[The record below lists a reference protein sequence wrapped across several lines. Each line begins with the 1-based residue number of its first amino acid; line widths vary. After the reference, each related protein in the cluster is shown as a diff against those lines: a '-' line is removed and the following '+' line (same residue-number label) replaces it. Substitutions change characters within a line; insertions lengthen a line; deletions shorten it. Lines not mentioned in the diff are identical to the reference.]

1 MKAGRNRLRKGGA
14 LPPMQTDMRKSV
26 RDTTYME
33 TVFPAEF
40 KEHPDDADF
49 FPDFAKM
56 DIPENLGETLIEA
69 LSNSGIPETDAI
81 GTSVEGTTGLQTG
94 LVLKQ
99 FKQEENM
106 ENKDVSKLKEEV
118 KKVEGVNDVI
128 WIDDAIDLSVPK
140 EILPEDIRDIFY
152 SEKSTLMII
161 KFAGTDA
168 STETEK
174 ALSDVRKIAGK
185 QAFLSGVAGVI
196 KDTKDLANK
205 ETPIYV
211 LIAVILSIIILSITM
226 ESYVIP
232 IVFLSSIGIAIIYNM
247 GSNVIFENISY
258 VTKALSAVLQLGV
271 TMDYSIFLLH
281 RYDEERE
288 SRENKVEAMANA
300 IEATI
305 ESVVGS
311 ALTTV
316 AGFLALCVMDLAL
329 GKDIGLVM
337 AKGVVIGVICT
348 ITILPALVLTFDKVI
363 HKYKHKNILPTF
375 QKSSSFI
382 IKHHKVIVLISLL
395 ILIPAAIGKEKAS
408 VYYNLDESLP
418 DNLPSIVAND
428 KLKNEFN
435 MVSTN
440 IILVRDDLDRY
451 KVKEMVKELNNV
463 DGVTM
468 AAALESVLGSRIPE
482 NFLPNELLE
491 QVKKGGYEG
500 IIVNSKYKSATNEV
514 AVQLDEINEIVKK
527 YDPEGLV
534 GGEAPLTNDL
544 VTIADSDFKKVSIFS
559 IVAIFLIIMVI
570 FKSISVPVL
579 LVLAIELAIFIN
591 LGIPYYTGTTIP
603 FISSIVI
610 GTIQLGATVDYAILL
625 TSRFKEEL
633 SNTNDKKEAM
643 IKALQSSSRSI
654 ITSALTFFG
663 ATAGVGIISE
673 LEMISSLCVL
683 MARGAII
690 SMLVIL
696 FVLPGVLLMF
706 EGIIVKTSK
715 SFIICK
721 KEEK

>member
-1 MKAGRNRLRKGGA
+1 MNKVSKAIAQSRMLILVIAFLLLIPSVLGYLKTDVNYDILGY
-14 LPPMQTDMRKSV
+14 LPDEL
-26 RDTTYME
+26 DTRI
-33 TVFPAEF
+33 AQSIL
-40 KEHPDDADF
+40 KDDFDCGS
-49 FPDFAKM
+49 
-56 DIPENLGETLIEA
+56 LGMLI
-69 LSNSGIPETDAI
+69 
-81 GTSVEGTTGLQTG
+81 V
-94 LVLKQ
+94 
-99 FKQEENM
+99 ENM

-152 SEKSTLMII
+152 SENSTLMII

-168 STETEK
+168 STETEN

-482 NFLPNELLE
+482 NLLPNELLE

-633 SNTNDKKEAM
+633 ANTNDKKEAM

-696 FVLPGVLLMF
+696 FVLPGILLMF

-715 SFIICK
+715 FFIRCK

>member
-1 MKAGRNRLRKGGA
+1 MNKVSKAIAQSRMLILVIAFLLLIPSVLGYLKTDVNYDILGY
-14 LPPMQTDMRKSV
+14 LPDEL
-26 RDTTYME
+26 DTRI
-33 TVFPAEF
+33 AQSIL
-40 KEHPDDADF
+40 KDDFDCGS
-49 FPDFAKM
+49 
-56 DIPENLGETLIEA
+56 LGMLI
-69 LSNSGIPETDAI
+69 
-81 GTSVEGTTGLQTG
+81 V
-94 LVLKQ
+94 
-99 FKQEENM
+99 ENM

-152 SEKSTLMII
+152 SENSTLMII

-440 IILVRDDLDRY
+440 IILMRDDLDRY

-715 SFIICK
+715 SFIMCK

>member
-1 MKAGRNRLRKGGA
+1 MNKVSKAIAQSRMLILVIAFILLIPSVLGYLKTDVNYDILGY
-14 LPPMQTDMRKSV
+14 LPDEL
-26 RDTTYME
+26 DTRI
-33 TVFPAEF
+33 AQSIL
-40 KEHPDDADF
+40 KDDFDCGS
-49 FPDFAKM
+49 
-56 DIPENLGETLIEA
+56 LGMLI
-69 LSNSGIPETDAI
+69 
-81 GTSVEGTTGLQTG
+81 V
-94 LVLKQ
+94 
-99 FKQEENM
+99 ENM

-128 WIDDAIDLSVPK
+128 WIDDAIDLSVPR

-152 SEKSTLMII
+152 SENSTLMII

-706 EGIIVKTSK
+706 EGIIVKKSK
-715 SFIICK
+715 SFIICN

>member
-1 MKAGRNRLRKGGA
+1 MNKVSKAIAQSRMLILVIAFLLLIPSVLGYLKTDVNYDILGY
-14 LPPMQTDMRKSV
+14 LPDEL
-26 RDTTYME
+26 DTRI
-33 TVFPAEF
+33 AQSIL
-40 KEHPDDADF
+40 KDDFDCGS
-49 FPDFAKM
+49 
-56 DIPENLGETLIEA
+56 LGMLI
-69 LSNSGIPETDAI
+69 
-81 GTSVEGTTGLQTG
+81 V
-94 LVLKQ
+94 
-99 FKQEENM
+99 ENM

-128 WIDDAIDLSVPK
+128 WIDDAIDLSVPR

-152 SEKSTLMII
+152 SENSTLMII

-715 SFIICK
+715 TFIICK

>member
-1 MKAGRNRLRKGGA
+1 MNKVSKAIAQSRMLILVIAFILLIPSVLGYLKTDVNYDILGY
-14 LPPMQTDMRKSV
+14 LPDEL
-26 RDTTYME
+26 DTRI
-33 TVFPAEF
+33 AQSIL
-40 KEHPDDADF
+40 KDDFDCGS
-49 FPDFAKM
+49 
-56 DIPENLGETLIEA
+56 LGMLI
-69 LSNSGIPETDAI
+69 
-81 GTSVEGTTGLQTG
+81 V
-94 LVLKQ
+94 
-99 FKQEENM
+99 ENM

-128 WIDDAIDLSVPK
+128 WIDDAIDLSVPR

-152 SEKSTLMII
+152 SENSTLMII

-715 SFIICK
+715 SFIICN

>member
-1 MKAGRNRLRKGGA
+1 MNKVSKAIAQSRMLILVIAFLLLIPSVFGYLKTDVNYDILGY
-14 LPPMQTDMRKSV
+14 LPDEL
-26 RDTTYME
+26 DTRI
-33 TVFPAEF
+33 AQSIL
-40 KEHPDDADF
+40 KDDFDCGS
-49 FPDFAKM
+49 
-56 DIPENLGETLIEA
+56 LGMLI
-69 LSNSGIPETDAI
+69 
-81 GTSVEGTTGLQTG
+81 V
-94 LVLKQ
+94 
-99 FKQEENM
+99 ENM

-152 SEKSTLMII
+152 SENSTLMII
-161 KFAGTDA
+161 KFVGTDS
-168 STETEK
+168 STETEN

-440 IILVRDDLDRY
+440 IILVSDDLDRY
-451 KVKEMVKELNNV
+451 KVKEMVKELNNI

-468 AAALESVLGSRIPE
+468 AASLESVLGSRIPE

-643 IKALQSSSRSI
+643 IKALQNSSRSI

-696 FVLPGVLLMF
+696 FVLPGILLIF
-706 EGIIVKTSK
+706 EGIIIKTSK
-715 SFIICK
+715 SFIRCK

>member
-1 MKAGRNRLRKGGA
+1 MNKVSKAIAQSRMLILVIAFLLLIPSVLGYLKTDVNYDILGY
-14 LPPMQTDMRKSV
+14 LPDEL
-26 RDTTYME
+26 DTRI
-33 TVFPAEF
+33 AQSIL
-40 KEHPDDADF
+40 KDDFDCGS
-49 FPDFAKM
+49 
-56 DIPENLGETLIEA
+56 LGMLI
-69 LSNSGIPETDAI
+69 
-81 GTSVEGTTGLQTG
+81 V
-94 LVLKQ
+94 
-99 FKQEENM
+99 ENM
-106 ENKDVSKLKEEV
+106 EDKDVSKLKEEV

-140 EILPEDIRDIFY
+140 EILPEYIRDIFY
-152 SEKSTLMII
+152 SENSTLMII
-161 KFAGTDA
+161 KFVGTDS
-168 STETEK
+168 STETEN

-316 AGFLALCVMDLAL
+316 AGFLALCFMDLAL

-382 IKHHKVIVLISLL
+382 IKHHKGIVLISLL

-440 IILVRDDLDRY
+440 IILVSDDLDRY
-451 KVKEMVKELNNV
+451 KVKEMVKELNNI

-468 AAALESVLGSRIPE
+468 AASLESVLGSRIPE

-579 LVLAIELAIFIN
+579 LVLSIELAIFIN

-696 FVLPGVLLMF
+696 FVLPGILLIF
-706 EGIIVKTSK
+706 EGIIIKTSK
-715 SFIICK
+715 SFIRCK

>member
-1 MKAGRNRLRKGGA
+1 MNKVSKAIAQSRMLILVIAFLLLIPSVLGYLKTDVNYDILGY
-14 LPPMQTDMRKSV
+14 LPDEL
-26 RDTTYME
+26 DTRI
-33 TVFPAEF
+33 AQSIL
-40 KEHPDDADF
+40 KDDFDCGS
-49 FPDFAKM
+49 
-56 DIPENLGETLIEA
+56 LGMLI
-69 LSNSGIPETDAI
+69 
-81 GTSVEGTTGLQTG
+81 V
-94 LVLKQ
+94 
-99 FKQEENM
+99 ENM
-106 ENKDVSKLKEEV
+106 EDKDVSKLKEEV

-152 SEKSTLMII
+152 SENSTLMII
-161 KFAGTDA
+161 KFVGTDA
-168 STETEK
+168 STETEN

-440 IILVRDDLDRY
+440 IILVSDDLDRY

-468 AAALESVLGSRIPE
+468 AVSLESVLGSRIPE

-643 IKALQSSSRSI
+643 IKALQNSSRSI

-696 FVLPGVLLMF
+696 FVLPGILLIF
-706 EGIIVKTSK
+706 EGIIIKTSK
-715 SFIICK
+715 SFIRCK

>member
-1 MKAGRNRLRKGGA
+1 MNKVSKAIAQSRMLILVIAFLLLIPSVLGYLKTDVNYDILGY
-14 LPPMQTDMRKSV
+14 LPDEL
-26 RDTTYME
+26 DTRI
-33 TVFPAEF
+33 AQSIL
-40 KEHPDDADF
+40 KDDFDCGS
-49 FPDFAKM
+49 
-56 DIPENLGETLIEA
+56 LGMLI
-69 LSNSGIPETDAI
+69 
-81 GTSVEGTTGLQTG
+81 V
-94 LVLKQ
+94 
-99 FKQEENM
+99 ENM

-118 KKVEGVNDVI
+118 KKVGGVNDVI

-140 EILPEDIRDIFY
+140 EILPEDIRDVFY
-152 SEKSTLMII
+152 SENSTLMII

-375 QKSSSFI
+375 QKTSSFI

-633 SNTNDKKEAM
+633 ANTNDKKEAM

-696 FVLPGVLLMF
+696 FVLPGILLMF

-715 SFIICK
+715 SFIRCK
-721 KEEK
+721 KEEE

>member
-1 MKAGRNRLRKGGA
+1 MNKVSKAIAQSRMLILVIAFLLLIPSVLGYLKTDVNYDILGY
-14 LPPMQTDMRKSV
+14 LPDEL
-26 RDTTYME
+26 DTRI
-33 TVFPAEF
+33 AQSIL
-40 KEHPDDADF
+40 KDDFDCGS
-49 FPDFAKM
+49 
-56 DIPENLGETLIEA
+56 LGMLI
-69 LSNSGIPETDAI
+69 
-81 GTSVEGTTGLQTG
+81 V
-94 LVLKQ
+94 
-99 FKQEENM
+99 ENM

-152 SEKSTLMII
+152 SENSTLMII

-408 VYYNLDESLP
+408 VYYNFDESLP

-468 AAALESVLGSRIPE
+468 ATALESVLGSRIPE

-579 LVLAIELAIFIN
+579 LVLSIELAIFIN

-633 SNTNDKKEAM
+633 ANTNDKKEAM

-696 FVLPGVLLMF
+696 FVLPGILLMF

-715 SFIICK
+715 SFIRCK
-721 KEEK
+721 KEEE

>member
-1 MKAGRNRLRKGGA
+1 MNKVSKAIAQSRMLILVIAFLLLIPSVLGYLKTDVNYDILGY
-14 LPPMQTDMRKSV
+14 LPDEL
-26 RDTTYME
+26 DTRI
-33 TVFPAEF
+33 AQSIL
-40 KEHPDDADF
+40 KDDFDCGS
-49 FPDFAKM
+49 
-56 DIPENLGETLIEA
+56 LGMLI
-69 LSNSGIPETDAI
+69 
-81 GTSVEGTTGLQTG
+81 V
-94 LVLKQ
+94 
-99 FKQEENM
+99 ENM

-118 KKVEGVNDVI
+118 KKVGGVNDVI

-140 EILPEDIRDIFY
+140 EILPEDIRDVFY
-152 SEKSTLMII
+152 SENSTLMII

-375 QKSSSFI
+375 QKTSSFI

-579 LVLAIELAIFIN
+579 LVLSIELAIFIN

-633 SNTNDKKEAM
+633 ANTNDKKEAM

-696 FVLPGVLLMF
+696 FVLPGILLMF

-715 SFIICK
+715 SFIRCK
-721 KEEK
+721 KEEE

>member
-1 MKAGRNRLRKGGA
+1 MNKVSKAIAQSRMLILVIAFLLLIPSVLGYLKTDVNYDILGY
-14 LPPMQTDMRKSV
+14 LPDEL
-26 RDTTYME
+26 DTRI
-33 TVFPAEF
+33 AQSIL
-40 KEHPDDADF
+40 KDDFDCGS
-49 FPDFAKM
+49 
-56 DIPENLGETLIEA
+56 LGMLI
-69 LSNSGIPETDAI
+69 
-81 GTSVEGTTGLQTG
+81 V
-94 LVLKQ
+94 
-99 FKQEENM
+99 ENM
-106 ENKDVSKLKEEV
+106 EDKDVSKLKEEV

-152 SEKSTLMII
+152 SENSTLMII

-168 STETEK
+168 STETEN

-468 AAALESVLGSRIPE
+468 AAALESVLGSRVPE

-643 IKALQSSSRSI
+643 IKALQNSSRSI

-715 SFIICK
+715 TFIICK

>member
-1 MKAGRNRLRKGGA
+1 MNKVSKAIAQSRMLILVIAFLLLIPSVLGYLKTDVNYDILGY
-14 LPPMQTDMRKSV
+14 LPDEL
-26 RDTTYME
+26 DTRI
-33 TVFPAEF
+33 AQSIL
-40 KEHPDDADF
+40 KDDFDCGS
-49 FPDFAKM
+49 
-56 DIPENLGETLIEA
+56 LGMLI
-69 LSNSGIPETDAI
+69 
-81 GTSVEGTTGLQTG
+81 V
-94 LVLKQ
+94 
-99 FKQEENM
+99 ENM
-106 ENKDVSKLKEEV
+106 EDKDVSKLKEEV

-152 SEKSTLMII
+152 SENSTLMII
-161 KFAGTDA
+161 KFVGTDA
-168 STETEK
+168 STETEN

-382 IKHHKVIVLISLL
+382 IKHHKGIVLISLL

-440 IILVRDDLDRY
+440 IILVSDDLDRY
-451 KVKEMVKELNNV
+451 KVKEMVKELNNI

-468 AAALESVLGSRIPE
+468 AASLESVLGSRIPE

-579 LVLAIELAIFIN
+579 LVLSIELAIFIN

-696 FVLPGVLLMF
+696 FVLPGILLIF
-706 EGIIVKTSK
+706 EGIIIKTSK
-715 SFIICK
+715 SFIRCK

>member
-1 MKAGRNRLRKGGA
+1 MNKVSKAISQSRMLILVIAFLLLIPSVLGYLKTDVNYDILGY
-14 LPPMQTDMRKSV
+14 LPDEL
-26 RDTTYME
+26 DTRI
-33 TVFPAEF
+33 AQSIL
-40 KEHPDDADF
+40 KDDFDCGS
-49 FPDFAKM
+49 
-56 DIPENLGETLIEA
+56 LGMLI
-69 LSNSGIPETDAI
+69 
-81 GTSVEGTTGLQTG
+81 V
-94 LVLKQ
+94 
-99 FKQEENM
+99 ENM
-106 ENKDVSKLKEEV
+106 EDKDVSKLKEEV

-152 SEKSTLMII
+152 SENSTLMII
-161 KFAGTDA
+161 KFVGTDA
-168 STETEK
+168 STETEN

-440 IILVRDDLDRY
+440 IILVSDDLDRY

-468 AAALESVLGSRIPE
+468 AASLESVLGSRIPE

-570 FKSISVPVL
+570 FKSISVPIL

-643 IKALQSSSRSI
+643 IKALQNSSRSI

-696 FVLPGVLLMF
+696 FVLPGILLIF
-706 EGIIVKTSK
+706 EGIIIKTSK
-715 SFIICK
+715 SFIRCK

>member
-1 MKAGRNRLRKGGA
+1 MNKVSKAIAQSRMLILVIAFLLLIPSVLGYLKTDVNYDILVY
-14 LPPMQTDMRKSV
+14 LPDEL
-26 RDTTYME
+26 DTRI
-33 TVFPAEF
+33 AQSIL
-40 KEHPDDADF
+40 KDDFDCGS
-49 FPDFAKM
+49 
-56 DIPENLGETLIEA
+56 LGMLI
-69 LSNSGIPETDAI
+69 
-81 GTSVEGTTGLQTG
+81 V
-94 LVLKQ
+94 
-99 FKQEENM
+99 ENM
-106 ENKDVSKLKEEV
+106 EDKDVSKLKEEV

-152 SEKSTLMII
+152 SENSTLMII
-161 KFAGTDA
+161 KFVGTDA
-168 STETEK
+168 STETEN

-382 IKHHKVIVLISLL
+382 IKHHKGIVLISLL

-440 IILVRDDLDRY
+440 IILVSDDLDRY
-451 KVKEMVKELNNV
+451 KVKEMVKELNNI

-468 AAALESVLGSRIPE
+468 AASLESVLGSRIPE

-579 LVLAIELAIFIN
+579 LVLSIELAIFIN

-696 FVLPGVLLMF
+696 FVLPGILLIF
-706 EGIIVKTSK
+706 EGIIIKTSK
-715 SFIICK
+715 SFIRCK

>member
-1 MKAGRNRLRKGGA
+1 MNKVSKAIAQSRMLILVIAFLLLIPSVLGYLKTDVNYDILGY
-14 LPPMQTDMRKSV
+14 LPDEL
-26 RDTTYME
+26 DTRI
-33 TVFPAEF
+33 AQSIL
-40 KEHPDDADF
+40 KDDFDCGS
-49 FPDFAKM
+49 
-56 DIPENLGETLIEA
+56 LGMLI
-69 LSNSGIPETDAI
+69 
-81 GTSVEGTTGLQTG
+81 V
-94 LVLKQ
+94 
-99 FKQEENM
+99 ENM
-106 ENKDVSKLKEEV
+106 EDKDVSKLKEEV
-118 KKVEGVNDVI
+118 KKVKGVNDVI

-152 SEKSTLMII
+152 SENSTLMII
-161 KFAGTDA
+161 KFVGTDA
-168 STETEK
+168 STETEN

-440 IILVRDDLDRY
+440 IILVSDDLDRY

-570 FKSISVPVL
+570 FKSISVPIL

-643 IKALQSSSRSI
+643 IKALQNSSRSI

-696 FVLPGVLLMF
+696 FVLPGILLIF
-706 EGIIVKTSK
+706 EGIIIKTSK
-715 SFIICK
+715 SFIRCK

>member
-1 MKAGRNRLRKGGA
+1 MNKVSKAIAQSRMLILVIAFLLLIPSVLGYLKTDVNYDILGY
-14 LPPMQTDMRKSV
+14 LPDEL
-26 RDTTYME
+26 DTRI
-33 TVFPAEF
+33 AQSIL
-40 KEHPDDADF
+40 KDDFDCGS
-49 FPDFAKM
+49 
-56 DIPENLGETLIEA
+56 LGMLI
-69 LSNSGIPETDAI
+69 
-81 GTSVEGTTGLQTG
+81 V
-94 LVLKQ
+94 
-99 FKQEENM
+99 ENM
-106 ENKDVSKLKEEV
+106 EDKDVSKLKEEV

-152 SEKSTLMII
+152 SENSTLMII
-161 KFAGTDA
+161 KFVGTDA
-168 STETEK
+168 STETEN

-288 SRENKVEAMANA
+288 SRENKVEAMDNA

-440 IILVRDDLDRY
+440 IILVSDDLDRY

-570 FKSISVPVL
+570 FKSISVPIL

-696 FVLPGVLLMF
+696 FVLPGILLIF
-706 EGIIVKTSK
+706 EGIIIKTSK
-715 SFIICK
+715 SFIRCK

>member
-1 MKAGRNRLRKGGA
+1 MNKVSKAIAQSRMLILVIAFLLLIPSVLGYLKTDVNYDILGY
-14 LPPMQTDMRKSV
+14 LPDEL
-26 RDTTYME
+26 DTRI
-33 TVFPAEF
+33 AQSIL
-40 KEHPDDADF
+40 KDDFDCGS
-49 FPDFAKM
+49 
-56 DIPENLGETLIEA
+56 LGMLI
-69 LSNSGIPETDAI
+69 
-81 GTSVEGTTGLQTG
+81 V
-94 LVLKQ
+94 
-99 FKQEENM
+99 ENM

-152 SEKSTLMII
+152 SENSTLMII

-168 STETEK
+168 STETEN

-440 IILVRDDLDRY
+440 IILVSDDLDRY

-696 FVLPGVLLMF
+696 FVLPGILLMF
-706 EGIIVKTSK
+706 EGIIIKTSK
-715 SFIICK
+715 SFIMCK

>member
-1 MKAGRNRLRKGGA
+1 MNKVSKAIAQSRMLILVIAFLLLIPSVLGYLKTDVNYDILGY
-14 LPPMQTDMRKSV
+14 LPDEL
-26 RDTTYME
+26 DTRI
-33 TVFPAEF
+33 AQSIL
-40 KEHPDDADF
+40 KDDFDCGS
-49 FPDFAKM
+49 
-56 DIPENLGETLIEA
+56 LGMLI
-69 LSNSGIPETDAI
+69 
-81 GTSVEGTTGLQTG
+81 V
-94 LVLKQ
+94 
-99 FKQEENM
+99 ENM

-152 SEKSTLMII
+152 SENSTLMII

-579 LVLAIELAIFIN
+579 LVLSIELAIFIN

-633 SNTNDKKEAM
+633 ANTNDKKEAM

-696 FVLPGVLLMF
+696 FVLPGILLMF
-706 EGIIVKTSK
+706 EDIIVKTSK
-715 SFIICK
+715 SFIRCK

>member
-1 MKAGRNRLRKGGA
+1 MNKVSKAIAQSRMLILVIAFLLLIPSVLGYLKTDVNYDILGY
-14 LPPMQTDMRKSV
+14 LPDEL
-26 RDTTYME
+26 DTRI
-33 TVFPAEF
+33 AQSIL
-40 KEHPDDADF
+40 KDDFDCGS
-49 FPDFAKM
+49 
-56 DIPENLGETLIEA
+56 LGMLI
-69 LSNSGIPETDAI
+69 
-81 GTSVEGTTGLQTG
+81 V
-94 LVLKQ
+94 
-99 FKQEENM
+99 ENM
-106 ENKDVSKLKEEV
+106 ENKEVSKLKEEV

-715 SFIICK
+715 SFIMCK

>member
-1 MKAGRNRLRKGGA
+1 MNKVSKAIAQSRMLILVIAFLLLIPSVLGYLKTDVNYDILGY
-14 LPPMQTDMRKSV
+14 LPDEL
-26 RDTTYME
+26 DTRI
-33 TVFPAEF
+33 AQSIL
-40 KEHPDDADF
+40 KDDFDCGS
-49 FPDFAKM
+49 
-56 DIPENLGETLIEA
+56 LGMLI
-69 LSNSGIPETDAI
+69 
-81 GTSVEGTTGLQTG
+81 V
-94 LVLKQ
+94 
-99 FKQEENM
+99 ENM
-106 ENKDVSKLKEEV
+106 EDKDVSKLKEEV

-152 SEKSTLMII
+152 SENSTLMII
-161 KFAGTDA
+161 KFVGTDA
-168 STETEK
+168 STETEN

-440 IILVRDDLDRY
+440 IILVSDDLDRY

-468 AAALESVLGSRIPE
+468 AAALESVLGSRVPE

-579 LVLAIELAIFIN
+579 LVLSIELAIFIN

-643 IKALQSSSRSI
+643 IKALQNSSRSI

-696 FVLPGVLLMF
+696 FVLPGILLIF
-706 EGIIVKTSK
+706 EGIIIKTSK
-715 SFIICK
+715 SFIRCK

>member
-1 MKAGRNRLRKGGA
+1 MNKVSKAIAQSRMLILVIAFLLLIPSVLGYLKTDVNYDILGY
-14 LPPMQTDMRKSV
+14 LPDEL
-26 RDTTYME
+26 DTRI
-33 TVFPAEF
+33 AQSIL
-40 KEHPDDADF
+40 KDDFDCGS
-49 FPDFAKM
+49 
-56 DIPENLGETLIEA
+56 LGMLI
-69 LSNSGIPETDAI
+69 
-81 GTSVEGTTGLQTG
+81 V
-94 LVLKQ
+94 
-99 FKQEENM
+99 ENM

-152 SEKSTLMII
+152 SENSTLMII

-168 STETEK
+168 STETEN

-468 AAALESVLGSRIPE
+468 AAALESVLGSRVPE

>member
-1 MKAGRNRLRKGGA
+1 MNKVSKAIAQSRMLILVIAFLLLIPSVLGYLKTDVNYDILGY
-14 LPPMQTDMRKSV
+14 LPDEL
-26 RDTTYME
+26 DTRI
-33 TVFPAEF
+33 AQSIL
-40 KEHPDDADF
+40 KDDFDCGS
-49 FPDFAKM
+49 
-56 DIPENLGETLIEA
+56 LGMLI
-69 LSNSGIPETDAI
+69 
-81 GTSVEGTTGLQTG
+81 V
-94 LVLKQ
+94 
-99 FKQEENM
+99 ENM

-152 SEKSTLMII
+152 SENSTLMII

-395 ILIPAAIGKEKAS
+395 ILIPAAIGKEKVS

-440 IILVRDDLDRY
+440 IILVSDDLDRY

-468 AAALESVLGSRIPE
+468 AAALESVLGSRVPE

-715 SFIICK
+715 TFIICK

>member
-1 MKAGRNRLRKGGA
+1 MNKVSKAIAQSRMLILVIAFLLLIPSVLGYLKTDVNYDILGY
-14 LPPMQTDMRKSV
+14 LPDEL
-26 RDTTYME
+26 DTRI
-33 TVFPAEF
+33 AQSIL
-40 KEHPDDADF
+40 KDDFDCGS
-49 FPDFAKM
+49 
-56 DIPENLGETLIEA
+56 LGMLI
-69 LSNSGIPETDAI
+69 
-81 GTSVEGTTGLQTG
+81 V
-94 LVLKQ
+94 
-99 FKQEENM
+99 ENM

-337 AKGVVIGVICT
+337 AKGVVIGVVCT

-395 ILIPAAIGKEKAS
+395 ILIPAAIGKEKVS

-715 SFIICK
+715 SFIMCK

>member
-1 MKAGRNRLRKGGA
+1 MNKVSKAIAQSRMLILVIAFLLLIPSILGYLKTDVNYDILGY
-14 LPPMQTDMRKSV
+14 LPDEL
-26 RDTTYME
+26 DTRI
-33 TVFPAEF
+33 AQSIL
-40 KEHPDDADF
+40 KDDFDCGS
-49 FPDFAKM
+49 
-56 DIPENLGETLIEA
+56 LGMLI
-69 LSNSGIPETDAI
+69 
-81 GTSVEGTTGLQTG
+81 V
-94 LVLKQ
+94 
-99 FKQEENM
+99 ENM

-152 SEKSTLMII
+152 SENSTLMII

-395 ILIPAAIGKEKAS
+395 ILIPAAIGKKKAS

-715 SFIICK
+715 SFIMCK

>member
-1 MKAGRNRLRKGGA
+1 MNKVSKAIAQSRMLILVIAFLLLIPSVLGYLKTDVNYDILGY
-14 LPPMQTDMRKSV
+14 LPDEL
-26 RDTTYME
+26 DTRI
-33 TVFPAEF
+33 AQSIL
-40 KEHPDDADF
+40 KDDFDCGS
-49 FPDFAKM
+49 
-56 DIPENLGETLIEA
+56 LGMLI
-69 LSNSGIPETDAI
+69 
-81 GTSVEGTTGLQTG
+81 V
-94 LVLKQ
+94 
-99 FKQEENM
+99 ENM

-152 SEKSTLMII
+152 SENSTLMII
-161 KFAGTDA
+161 KFVGTDA
-168 STETEK
+168 STETEN

-440 IILVRDDLDRY
+440 IILVSDDLDRY

-570 FKSISVPVL
+570 FKSISVPIL

-696 FVLPGVLLMF
+696 FVLPGILLIF
-706 EGIIVKTSK
+706 EGIIIKTSK
-715 SFIICK
+715 SFIRCK

>member
-1 MKAGRNRLRKGGA
+1 MNKVSKAIAQSRMLILVIAFLLLIPSVLGYLKTDVNYDILGY
-14 LPPMQTDMRKSV
+14 LPDEL
-26 RDTTYME
+26 DTRI
-33 TVFPAEF
+33 AQSIL
-40 KEHPDDADF
+40 KDDFDCGS
-49 FPDFAKM
+49 
-56 DIPENLGETLIEA
+56 LGMLI
-69 LSNSGIPETDAI
+69 
-81 GTSVEGTTGLQTG
+81 V
-94 LVLKQ
+94 
-99 FKQEENM
+99 ENM
-106 ENKDVSKLKEEV
+106 EDKDVSKLKEEV

-152 SEKSTLMII
+152 SENSTLMII

-715 SFIICK
+715 SFIMCK

>member
-1 MKAGRNRLRKGGA
+1 MNKVSKAIAQSRMLILVIAFLLLIPSVLGYLKTDVNYDILGY
-14 LPPMQTDMRKSV
+14 LPDEL
-26 RDTTYME
+26 DTRI
-33 TVFPAEF
+33 AQSIL
-40 KEHPDDADF
+40 KDDFDCGS
-49 FPDFAKM
+49 
-56 DIPENLGETLIEA
+56 LGMLI
-69 LSNSGIPETDAI
+69 
-81 GTSVEGTTGLQTG
+81 V
-94 LVLKQ
+94 
-99 FKQEENM
+99 ENM

-152 SEKSTLMII
+152 SENSTLMII

-428 KLKNEFN
+428 KLKNKFN

-715 SFIICK
+715 SFIMCK

>member
-1 MKAGRNRLRKGGA
+1 MNKVSKAIAQSRMLILVIAFILLIPSVLGYLKTDVNYDILGY
-14 LPPMQTDMRKSV
+14 LPDEL
-26 RDTTYME
+26 DTRI
-33 TVFPAEF
+33 AQSIL
-40 KEHPDDADF
+40 KDDFDCGS
-49 FPDFAKM
+49 
-56 DIPENLGETLIEA
+56 LGMLI
-69 LSNSGIPETDAI
+69 
-81 GTSVEGTTGLQTG
+81 V
-94 LVLKQ
+94 
-99 FKQEENM
+99 ENM

-152 SEKSTLMII
+152 SENSTLMII

-715 SFIICK
+715 SFIMCK

>member
-1 MKAGRNRLRKGGA
+1 MNKVSKAIAQSRMLILVIAFLLLIPSVLGYLKTDVNYDILGY
-14 LPPMQTDMRKSV
+14 LPDEL
-26 RDTTYME
+26 DTRI
-33 TVFPAEF
+33 AQSIL
-40 KEHPDDADF
+40 KDDFDCGS
-49 FPDFAKM
+49 
-56 DIPENLGETLIEA
+56 LGMLI
-69 LSNSGIPETDAI
+69 
-81 GTSVEGTTGLQTG
+81 V
-94 LVLKQ
+94 
-99 FKQEENM
+99 ENM

-152 SEKSTLMII
+152 SENSTLMII

-174 ALSDVRKIAGK
+174 ALSDVRKIAVK

-440 IILVRDDLDRY
+440 IILVSDDLDRY

-696 FVLPGVLLMF
+696 FVLPGILLMF
-706 EGIIVKTSK
+706 EGIIIKTSK
-715 SFIICK
+715 SFIMCK

>member
-1 MKAGRNRLRKGGA
+1 MNKVSKAIAQSRMLILVIAFLLLIPSVLGYLKTDVNYDILGY
-14 LPPMQTDMRKSV
+14 LPDEL
-26 RDTTYME
+26 DTRI
-33 TVFPAEF
+33 AQSIL
-40 KEHPDDADF
+40 KDDFDCGS
-49 FPDFAKM
+49 
-56 DIPENLGETLIEA
+56 LGMLI
-69 LSNSGIPETDAI
+69 
-81 GTSVEGTTGLQTG
+81 V
-94 LVLKQ
+94 
-99 FKQEENM
+99 ENM

-152 SEKSTLMII
+152 SENSTLMII

-316 AGFLALCVMDLAL
+316 AGFLALCVMELAL

-468 AAALESVLGSRIPE
+468 ATALESVLGSRIPE

-579 LVLAIELAIFIN
+579 LVLSIELAIFIN

-633 SNTNDKKEAM
+633 ANTNDKKEAM

-696 FVLPGVLLMF
+696 FVLPGILLMF
-706 EGIIVKTSK
+706 
-715 SFIICK
+715 
-721 KEEK
+721 

>member
-1 MKAGRNRLRKGGA
+1 MNKVSKAIAQSRMLILVIAFLLLIPSVLGYLKTDVNYDILGY
-14 LPPMQTDMRKSV
+14 LPDEL
-26 RDTTYME
+26 DTRI
-33 TVFPAEF
+33 AQSIL
-40 KEHPDDADF
+40 KDDFDCGS
-49 FPDFAKM
+49 
-56 DIPENLGETLIEA
+56 LGMLI
-69 LSNSGIPETDAI
+69 
-81 GTSVEGTTGLQTG
+81 V
-94 LVLKQ
+94 
-99 FKQEENM
+99 ENM

-152 SEKSTLMII
+152 SENSTLMII

-395 ILIPAAIGKEKAS
+395 ILIPAAIGKEKVS

-468 AAALESVLGSRIPE
+468 AAALESVLGSRVPE

-715 SFIICK
+715 SFIMCK

>member
-1 MKAGRNRLRKGGA
+1 MNKVSKAIAQSRMLILVIAFLLLIPSVLGYLKTDVNYDILGY
-14 LPPMQTDMRKSV
+14 LPDEL
-26 RDTTYME
+26 DTRI
-33 TVFPAEF
+33 AQSIL
-40 KEHPDDADF
+40 KDDFDCGS
-49 FPDFAKM
+49 
-56 DIPENLGETLIEA
+56 LGMLI
-69 LSNSGIPETDAI
+69 
-81 GTSVEGTTGLQTG
+81 V
-94 LVLKQ
+94 
-99 FKQEENM
+99 ENM
-106 ENKDVSKLKEEV
+106 EDKDVSKLKEEV

-152 SEKSTLMII
+152 SENSTLMII

-168 STETEK
+168 STETEN

-440 IILVRDDLDRY
+440 IILVSDDLDRY

-570 FKSISVPVL
+570 FKSISVPIL

-715 SFIICK
+715 TFIICK

>member
-1 MKAGRNRLRKGGA
+1 MNKVSKAIAQSRMLILVIAFLLLIPSVLGYLKTDVNYDILGY
-14 LPPMQTDMRKSV
+14 LPDEL
-26 RDTTYME
+26 DTRI
-33 TVFPAEF
+33 AQSIL
-40 KEHPDDADF
+40 KDDFDCGS
-49 FPDFAKM
+49 
-56 DIPENLGETLIEA
+56 LGMLI
-69 LSNSGIPETDAI
+69 
-81 GTSVEGTTGLQTG
+81 V
-94 LVLKQ
+94 
-99 FKQEENM
+99 ENM

-152 SEKSTLMII
+152 SENSTLMII

-168 STETEK
+168 STETEN

-633 SNTNDKKEAM
+633 ANTNDKKEAM

-715 SFIICK
+715 SFIRCK
-721 KEEK
+721 KEEE

>member
-1 MKAGRNRLRKGGA
+1 MNKVSKAIAQSRMLILVIAFLLLIPSVLGYLKTDVNYDILGY
-14 LPPMQTDMRKSV
+14 LPDEL
-26 RDTTYME
+26 DTRI
-33 TVFPAEF
+33 AQSIL
-40 KEHPDDADF
+40 KDDFDCGS
-49 FPDFAKM
+49 
-56 DIPENLGETLIEA
+56 LGMLI
-69 LSNSGIPETDAI
+69 
-81 GTSVEGTTGLQTG
+81 V
-94 LVLKQ
+94 
-99 FKQEENM
+99 ENM

-152 SEKSTLMII
+152 SENSTLMII
-161 KFAGTDA
+161 KFVGTDA
-168 STETEK
+168 STETEN

-570 FKSISVPVL
+570 FKSISVPIL

-643 IKALQSSSRSI
+643 IKALQNSSRSI

-696 FVLPGVLLMF
+696 FVLPGILLIF
-706 EGIIVKTSK
+706 EGIIIKTSK
-715 SFIICK
+715 SFIRCK

>member
-1 MKAGRNRLRKGGA
+1 MNKVSKAIAQSRMLILVIAFLLLIPSVLGYLKTDVNYDILGY
-14 LPPMQTDMRKSV
+14 LPDEL
-26 RDTTYME
+26 DTRI
-33 TVFPAEF
+33 AQSIL
-40 KEHPDDADF
+40 KDDFDCGS
-49 FPDFAKM
+49 
-56 DIPENLGETLIEA
+56 LGMLI
-69 LSNSGIPETDAI
+69 
-81 GTSVEGTTGLQTG
+81 V
-94 LVLKQ
+94 
-99 FKQEENM
+99 ENM
-106 ENKDVSKLKEEV
+106 EDKDVSKLKEEV

-152 SEKSTLMII
+152 SENSTLMII

-168 STETEK
+168 STETEN

-440 IILVRDDLDRY
+440 IILVSDDLDRY

-570 FKSISVPVL
+570 FKSISVPIL

-643 IKALQSSSRSI
+643 IKALQNSSRSI

-696 FVLPGVLLMF
+696 FVLPGILLMF
-706 EGIIVKTSK
+706 EGIIIKTSK
-715 SFIICK
+715 SFIMCK